1 MAMTQTEPRAGMK
14 EWCGLVVIVLVTLL
28 VAVDVSVLGFAIAPL
43 SKDLSPSASQLL
55 WIMDIYSFVLAGTLV
70 TVGWLGDRI
79 GRRKLLLFGAAL
91 FGLASAAASFST
103 SPEMLIASRALL
115 GLAASTLTPTSLAL
129 IRTMFHDTKERKAA
143 IAAWGGTLTSGAALG
158 PVIGGLLL
166 NNFWWGSVF
175 LINTPVMVLVLIL
188 APLLLPEH
196 RDPDRGRLDLLSTV
210 LSLAGVMTLIYGFK
224 ELVINGYSHSAA
236 LWAAA
241 GAVLVVAFVI
251 RQATAAHPMIDLSL
265 FRRGSFSGAVIVNM
279 MAAFALMGSSVLTN
293 QYLQMVL
300 GYSPLKAS
308 LWSLAP
314 MPAIGVAVGLSASLG
329 RRVRPAKLIGGAL
342 VLMAAGFGVLT
353 RVEVD
358 SPVAVVLAG
367 VGLLAGG
374 MVAARTLAAEIVV
387 TSAPPERAGSSVAV
401 SETFTEFGIAFGF
414 ATLGSIGSAVYRG
427 DMADVSP
434 GGVGGPALH
443 ALRNTIGG
451 AAEVAAHQSPS
462 AGGALMNAGRE
473 AFTHGLQVASLVG
486 AVLMALT
493 AVLAALLLR
502 TTPLEAALPGSLEA
516 AQGGTY
522 GAVPLPAPAGA
533 DGSPAAVP
541 PSSSAAADDPRR

>member
-1 MAMTQTEPRAGMK
+1 M
-14 EWCGLVVIVLVTLL
+14 
-28 VAVDVSVLGFAIAPL
+28 DV
-43 SKDLSPSASQLL
+43 
-55 WIMDIYSFVLAGTLV
+55 YSFVLAGTLV

-91 FGLASAAASFST
+91 FGIASAAAAFST
-103 SPEMLIASRALL
+103 SPGMLIASRALL
-115 GLAASTLTPTSLAL
+115 GLAAATLTPTSLAL
-129 IRTMFHDTKERKAA
+129 IRTMFHDTTQRKAA
-143 IAAWGGTLTSGAALG
+143 IAAWGGTLTSGAAIG
-158 PVIGGLLL
+158 PVVGGLLL

-196 RDPDRGRLDLLSTV
+196 RDPDRGRLDLPSTV

-236 LWAAA
+236 ICAAA
-241 GAVLVVAFVI
+241 GGVLVAAFVI
-251 RQATAAHPMIDLSL
+251 RQATAAHPMIDISL
-265 FRRGSFSGAVIVNM
+265 FRRGGFSGAVIVNM

-300 GYSPLKAS
+300 GYSPLQAS

-314 MPAIGVAVGLSASLG
+314 MPAIGLAVGLAALLG
-329 RRVRPAKLIGGAL
+329 RRVRPARLIGGAL
-342 VLMAAGFGVLT
+342 LFMAAGFGVLT
-353 RVEVD
+353 RVGVD
-358 SPVAVVLAG
+358 SSIAVVLTG

-374 MVAARTLAAEIVV
+374 MVAAKTLSAEIVV
-387 TSAPPERAGSSVAV
+387 TSVPPQQAGSSVAV

-414 ATLGSIGSAVYRG
+414 ATLGSIGSVVYRN

-434 GGVGGPALH
+434 AGVTGSALH

-451 AAEVAAHQSPS
+451 AADVAAHQSPS
-462 AGGALMNAGRE
+462 TGGQLMAAGRD
-473 AFTHGLQVASLVG
+473 AFTHGLQVASLAG
-486 AVLMALT
+486 AALMLLT
-493 AVLAALLLR
+493 AALAALLLR
-502 TTPLEAALPGSLEA
+502 TTPIEAALPGSLEA
-516 AQGGTY
+516 AQGGTW
-522 GAVPLPAPAGA
+522 GPVPLPAPGRAAAEAGA

-541 PSSSAAADDPRR
+541 PASRHPRQ